1 MGQLDP
7 DENRGGVRAAE
18 AEELREIRRR
28 VAHPLVMSVCAIYA
42 EGAPS
47 LRFLQGRVTMLPT
60 QLLWLCATRSRM
72 RSRFPPFAKC
82 AKDGAPTMFLA
93 PARSKAWATR
103 LWPLYTVARCSLT
116 HSSPLRFESPLSQV
130 QGDLRLLLT
139 FTYHGCP
146 HVSRPKFKYSAS
158 AVFANAGEVLL
169 DVIASGQAGAVF
181 SVCPVPHPRAHHLK
195 WSPVGVPLPGHRLSA
210 TLFSPPKRKS
220 RVHRKALRPFLLA
233 AQLAAIFALPV
244 KAPFGEVHA

>member
-1 MGQLDP
+1 M
-7 DENRGGVRAAE
+7 
-18 AEELREIRRR
+18 
-28 VAHPLVMSVCAIYA
+28 CANCA

-60 QLLWLCATRSRM
+60 QLSAQWHM
-72 RSRFPPFAKC
+72 RSGSRPLPSAQRTGHPLCLRRQRGQKPGPPA
-82 AKDGAPTMFLA
+82 
-93 PARSKAWATR
+93 
-103 LWPLYTVARCSLT
+103 CSLT

-195 WSPVGVPLPGHRLSA
+195 WSPVGVPLPG
-210 TLFSPPKRKS
+210 
-220 RVHRKALRPFLLA
+220 
-233 AQLAAIFALPV
+233 
-244 KAPFGEVHA
+244 